1 MAFQE
6 QNVFSQ
12 NGIFNNDLTVYGCLK
27 VGGSCGIIFNA
38 PDGSTKTLTASSTQ
52 LLVDGVGIGA
62 GSNITANNITLQTE
76 DGDNV
81 YNITSTADGIIFQTL
96 DEDNDGEPDNG
107 YVNIRAGLVT
117 ATGYSTVGG
126 GSTQYLMADGSV
138 STRYIGVGVGSTPG
152 SNGGN
157 AIGNDGDIW
166 YTLC

>member
-1 MAFQE
+1 MADINTFG
-6 QNVFSQ
+6 NPTY
-12 NGIFNNDLTVYGCLK
+12 FNNDVTFYKDVTIGGEFKYDNLSVKNLSVENSFSVGSALTITSSGNV
-27 VGGSCGIIFNA
+27 SSSGII
-38 PDGSTKTLTASSTQ
+38 
-52 LLVDGVGIGA
+52 
-62 GSNITANNITLQTE
+62 
-76 DGDNV
+76 
-81 YNITSTADGIIFQTL
+81 
-96 DEDNDGEPDNG
+96 
-107 YVNIRAGLVT
+107 T

>member
-1 MAFQE
+1 MVI
-6 QNVFSQ
+6 QNPIPQSGNSVFENIYVYGDCKFDKDVTI
-12 NGIFNNDLTVYGCLK
+12 NGQLKYDELSLVRLTVTDKITAGIVTATTYYGN
-27 VGGSCGIIFNA
+27 VSSSGII
-38 PDGSTKTLTASSTQ
+38 
-52 LLVDGVGIGA
+52 
-62 GSNITANNITLQTE
+62 
-76 DGDNV
+76 
-81 YNITSTADGIIFQTL
+81 
-96 DEDNDGEPDNG
+96 
-107 YVNIRAGLVT
+107 T